1 MQTGQPSRTALGVAG
16 LRAAHQVLDH
26 AAIFT
31 DPLALRILG
40 ADAEAMV
47 RDAETDIAR
56 QRLRWFIAIRTRIA
70 EDALAAVQNGV
81 RQLVVLG
88 AGLDTYAYRAPPSD
102 DLRIFEVDHPLTQ
115 AWKRER
121 LADAAIATPA
131 TLRFVPVDFEHEALA
146 DGLAAAGFDPAQQTF
161 FSWLGVVPYLT
172 EQAVFATLGFI
183 AGLPGG
189 AHVVFDYVN
198 PTASIV
204 EESRRAAHE
213 ALAARVA
220 ALGETIQCHFD
231 SETLRA
237 QLAELGFRDV
247 EDLGPGQIA
256 QRFFPGRVTASGGGA
271 HVLRATTV

>member
-47 RDAETDIAR
+47 RDAETDIGR

-131 TLRFVPVDFEHEALA
+131 TLRFVPVDFEREALA
-146 DGLAAAGFDPAQQTF
+146 DSLAAAGFDPAQQTF

-237 QLAELGFRDV
+237 RLAELGFRDV

>member
-47 RDAETDIAR
+47 RDAETDVAR

-88 AGLDTYAYRAPPSD
+88 AGLDTYAYRASPSD

-237 QLAELGFRDV
+237 RLAELGFRDV